1 MNKMRTKTQRLY
13 LLSVM
18 VLLISTSPSM
28 ASSLLGDLMEGRR
41 ILMPL
46 LGIGGLLMAGAFL
59 ATSRRGGKSK
69 QVEAYEAELEK
80 FRQSIR
86 R

>member
-1 MNKMRTKTQRLY
+1 MYYQKRYKYILCVVI
-13 LLSVM
+13 LS
-18 VLLISTSPSM
+18 ISTSPSF
-28 ASSLLGDLMEGRR
+28 ASSFMVDLMDTHR

-46 LGIGGLLMAGAFL
+46 LGFGGLFMVCVFL
-59 ATSRRGGKSK
+59 VSSRRGGESK